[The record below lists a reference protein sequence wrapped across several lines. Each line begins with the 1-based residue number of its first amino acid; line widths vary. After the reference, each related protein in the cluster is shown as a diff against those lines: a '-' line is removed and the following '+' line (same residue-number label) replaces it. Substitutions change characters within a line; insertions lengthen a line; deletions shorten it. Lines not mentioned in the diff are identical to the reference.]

1 MILNLAARLP
11 LWSARTVALSTVG
24 LLTIAT
30 VGGAAL
36 WALTLRQTAL
46 EARQELASVR
56 EVLAPQPSDEGP
68 RAPAGERFQRACAA
82 AGSAQTALRKV
93 GSQVGVL
100 TPIVGALDLL
110 PGGVGARAR
119 AQTTA
124 LDAGAQ
130 LADLGVTLCHDLQ
143 PIGTLLGGSDGAPG
157 STAESLRALVASRAS
172 LVETADRLEKLQG
185 SLGELDRE
193 DVPGVSPGELARLR
207 EKLPTTAQ
215 MLRDSASLLGLFG
228 GDRPRRLLIVSQNP
242 DELRP
247 TGGYIGSAGVVEIKD
262 GVVRLVE
269 YGSSRAYDTPA
280 TMRAIPPAP
289 YQPYLGTGYWHM
301 AGANWEPSFP
311 DVARQLEYFFTLS
324 HPGQSLDGAV
334 AVDQVALARL
344 LEVLGP
350 VEVPEYGETVG
361 AADVQAALDRH
372 LHAANA
378 TSDPDEGRR
387 KQFTGA
393 LTAAV
398 LRRALGAP
406 GDQLPGLAKSVRAAL
421 DQQHLLV
428 WLKDPEAGRLFG
440 RKHWDGRLLDYR
452 GDYLMLVDTEVTSS
466 KHSQDVRRDAEY
478 RVEDAEGD
486 PRATLTVT
494 YRNGTDP
501 TKRPNVRFVER
512 YRSFFRAYAPAGAR
526 LIEAEGFDGPPTS
539 YGFCD
544 RAVFGGRITIPA
556 GQTVRVR
563 LTYALPTPAAG
574 YDFVLQQQPGVP
586 PGSVRVS
593 LPGADPVELAN
604 EPGRHA
610 HLQLAGGAL
619 ASAPLPEGGRPDCG
633 SAIVAAEPLTT
644 PAWLEVSSL
653 KVRAPV
659 VELGIGKDGLMEA
672 PTEPNSVGWY
682 RMSARAGAPGNSVI
696 SGHVDSRQGPAVF
709 WDLAKLQ
716 PDQEIV
722 VEGADG

>member
-1 MILNLAARLP
+1 MSRLSLVILNLAARLP

-324 HPGQSLDGAV
+324 HPGQSPARSARPGRGA
-334 AVDQVALARL
+334 R
-344 LEVLGP
+344 
-350 VEVPEYGETVG
+350 
-361 AADVQAALDRH
+361 
-372 LHAANA
+372 
-378 TSDPDEGRR
+378 
-387 KQFTGA
+387 
-393 LTAAV
+393 
-398 LRRALGAP
+398 
-406 GDQLPGLAKSVRAAL
+406 
-421 DQQHLLV
+421 
-428 WLKDPEAGRLFG
+428 
-440 RKHWDGRLLDYR
+440 
-452 GDYLMLVDTEVTSS
+452 
-466 KHSQDVRRDAEY
+466 VRRD
-478 RVEDAEGD
+478 
-486 PRATLTVT
+486 
-494 YRNGTDP
+494 
-501 TKRPNVRFVER
+501 
-512 YRSFFRAYAPAGAR
+512 
-526 LIEAEGFDGPPTS
+526 
-539 YGFCD
+539 
-544 RAVFGGRITIPA
+544 GRR
-556 GQTVRVR
+556 GRR
-563 LTYALPTPAAG
+563 
-574 YDFVLQQQPGVP
+574 
-586 PGSVRVS
+586 
-593 LPGADPVELAN
+593 
-604 EPGRHA
+604 PGRARPPPARRQRDQRPGRGTAQAVH
-610 HLQLAGGAL
+610 
-619 ASAPLPEGGRPDCG
+619 GRPDGGGAPARPRRPGRPTARPGEVG
-633 SAIVAAEPLTT
+633 SGRARPAALAGLAEGPRGR
-644 PAWLEVSSL
+644 PP
-653 KVRAPV
+653 VRAQA
-659 VELGIGKDGLMEA
+659 LGRPPARLPRGL
-672 PTEPNSVGWY
+672 PD
-682 RMSARAGAPGNSVI
+682 AGRHR
-696 SGHVDSRQGPAVF
+696 GHV
-709 WDLAKLQ
+709 
-716 PDQEIV
+716 
-722 VEGADG
+722 